1 MGPGWLTPVS
11 WQPAG
16 PAALRRLE
24 VQGKSPGSC
33 LPPGQIKDLAC
44 ILRGITPSRPSSALT
59 LASRSR
65 SQCSLNFLCDVGGVG
80 KLEGPWRLFSLI
92 NFKLFGGS
100 LFEVKPSPSFFTH
113 RVSLL
118 VGGCGI
124 SIRFCFHQTMVLL
137 LLKKNVKTTDL
148 VQVTV
153 SYNMGD
159 SGLEKASLLL

>member
-80 KLEGPWRLFSLI
+80 LWGGDPLLPSTSPATPGGRSSLPPCPPGVHMSPCSHLCTPRPRHSRVLTDPEGSRADQVSSSKAHIGHL
-92 NFKLFGGS
+92 
-100 LFEVKPSPSFFTH
+100 PSPFAPLPTPP
-113 RVSLL
+113 RQLW
-118 VGGCGI
+118 
-124 SIRFCFHQTMVLL
+124 
-137 LLKKNVKTTDL
+137 
-148 VQVTV
+148 
-153 SYNMGD
+153 
-159 SGLEKASLLL
+159 E